1 MYILETEKL
10 KLRKMNI
17 NDVDNLMEIF
27 SDPIAMQYYPSTYP
41 KEVAQKWINWNL
53 ENYEKH
59 QSGLWICE
67 LIEDGTF
74 VGQCGIIPQVVD
86 EIEEM
91 EIGYLFVREFWG
103 KGLATEA
110 AIAVKDYGFNTIGL
124 NRLVATIYHKNTP
137 SIKLAER
144 IGMTFEKRTFVGKS
158 DDLIY
163 SIHKNK

>member
-1 MYILETEKL
+1 MYILETENL

-17 NDVDNLMEIF
+17 NDVENLMKIF

-41 KEVAQKWINWNL
+41 KEVALKWINWNL
-53 ENYEKH
+53 VNYEKH

-67 LIEDGTF
+67 LKEDGTF

-86 EIEEM
+86 DVEEM
-91 EIGYLFVREFWG
+91 EIGYLFVRDYWG

-110 AIAVKDYGFNTIGL
+110 AIAVRDYGFNNLGL
-124 NRLVATIYHKNTP
+124 QRLIATIYHKNTP
-137 SIKLAER
+137 SVKLAER

-158 DDLIY
+158 DDFIY
-163 SIHKNK
+163 SIHQPK